1 MKKAQFFL
9 LTLLLTLTGALGANA
24 QTKEAYYSV
33 EYLDED
39 YDEFDNLSY
48 RACRYVFYY
57 DDQRATR
64 GRTRNVTQNGTPLDF
79 STEYVIEF
87 IKRVVFDSSFADY
100 RPKNTSHWFEG
111 LSDATLYFEGME
123 NLNTSEVTNMSYM
136 FSNVSG
142 RSIELDLTHFDTSNV
157 TNMEYMF
164 SNMNDESFA
173 DLSLDLSSFT
183 FNPSTNT
190 TGFMK
195 NSCLFALTVPAS
207 ANNLA
212 SDAFQGVHYGNGGYY
227 DCYLFAPDG
236 FTPQGATL
244 DYGYYSFAWK
254 GGRFCYKNGK
264 LAYCRL
270 EGEYNEPTI
279 RYDNDFVAIS
289 DIIVPDDG
297 QPIRYTDE
305 SGGEFSTIIDAFK
318 FEDSFADYRPTNT
331 SHWFENRGDLFGAYS
346 EFYLK
351 HMENLNTSEVTDMSY
366 MFYNSKYGN
375 GGIDLGEP
383 EFDLSHFDTRK
394 VTNMSHMFER
404 FIKAKDIVLSENST
418 YALGTLDISSFT
430 INTTTNTDC
439 MFKDAK
445 IGTLIIPASAN
456 RLAANAFTGV
466 GTQASPCT
474 LIYPDGFTPQGASTP
489 DENGVFI
496 WKGGYFKEAVIEP
509 YAVLDG
515 STLTFYYDKQRTSR
529 GGTTYGLNTGS
540 NYPGWFDNHS
550 SVTSVVFDPS
560 FQDARPTSCAYWFA
574 GMSNLTTITGISYL
588 NTSEV
593 ETMFCM
599 FDACKSLTSIDAS
612 HFDTS
617 KVKSMVAMFG
627 ECPKLESITFG
638 DGFDTSKVTGEFNN
652 YGGFFGM
659 FAADT
664 SLTTLDLSR
673 FTFSESAETS
683 SLLQRCSALSTLIV
697 PETANRLAANA
708 FNGVGTETAPCTLI
722 YPSELVLE
730 PTSAGDGWYL
740 WKGGFFKDAETEAYA
755 VFDGSTLTFYLDKS
769 RALKPGTSYDMDL
782 IWGIVPR
789 WADVR
794 PSVEA
799 VVFTPAFINYRPS
812 SCYNWFYGMSM
823 LSSVTGLEYLNTAD
837 VTNMSCMFQNCSKL
851 TNLDLRNFDV
861 SNVTNMSFMFNSCS
875 SLESLDLSS
884 FNTANATTFQDMFSG
899 CSSLTSLNLSNFNT
913 EKVTSMQNMFSRC
926 SNLTSLDI
934 SSFNTAKVTNM
945 GSMFQN
951 CSSMTSIDISHF
963 ILKPTNYF
971 SNMFNGCS
979 SLTSL
984 DLINFSFLSKVDY
997 YSTKMLYNCTSLKTL
1012 TIPASADKL
1021 WDDAFSGVGS
1031 EANPCT
1037 LIYPDEL
1044 VLEPTSTG
1052 DGWFLWKE
1060 GYFKDANEVMMGDA
1074 NGDGSVSV
1082 VDVMMTVNYVLGLNP
1097 EGFHFNNANVVDDNA
1112 ISVTDV
1118 MGIVSIVLGKTN
1130 SQAPAQSRTSAVD
1143 GIGITANSGI
1153 CTVALDNSEPFNALQ
1168 FTIVMP
1174 EKAKLGNVA
1183 MMQARANGHQVKAQA
1198 VAPGRYNMVVFA
1210 TSGAP
1215 LRDGTTALLHFDF
1228 TGCQPGDIA
1237 IEGVQL
1243 VNSQYET
1250 ILPTG
1255 IVTDITGIEMDGDAD
1270 SQPYYNTVGIGVK
1283 TPTRGVY
1290 VKNGKKVVVK

>member
-1 MKKAQFFL
+1 MRQ
-9 LTLLLTLTGALGANA
+9 G
-24 QTKEAYYSV
+24 
-33 EYLDED
+33 
-39 YDEFDNLSY
+39 
-48 RACRYVFYY
+48 RY
-57 DDQRATR
+57 
-64 GRTRNVTQNGTPLDF
+64 
-79 STEYVIEF
+79 
-87 IKRVVFDSSFADY
+87 
-100 RPKNTSHWFEG
+100 
-111 LSDATLYFEGME
+111 
-123 NLNTSEVTNMSYM
+123 
-136 FSNVSG
+136 
-142 RSIELDLTHFDTSNV
+142 
-157 TNMEYMF
+157 
-164 SNMNDESFA
+164 
-173 DLSLDLSSFT
+173 
-183 FNPSTNT
+183 
-190 TGFMK
+190 
-195 NSCLFALTVPAS
+195 
-207 ANNLA
+207 
-212 SDAFQGVHYGNGGYY
+212 
-227 DCYLFAPDG
+227 
-236 FTPQGATL
+236 
-244 DYGYYSFAWK
+244 
-254 GGRFCYKNGK
+254 
-264 LAYCRL
+264 
-270 EGEYNEPTI
+270 
-279 RYDNDFVAIS
+279 
-289 DIIVPDDG
+289 
-297 QPIRYTDE
+297 
-305 SGGEFSTIIDAFK
+305 
-318 FEDSFADYRPTNT
+318 
-331 SHWFENRGDLFGAYS
+331 
-346 EFYLK
+346 
-351 HMENLNTSEVTDMSY
+351 
-366 MFYNSKYGN
+366 
-375 GGIDLGEP
+375 
-383 EFDLSHFDTRK
+383 
-394 VTNMSHMFER
+394 
-404 FIKAKDIVLSENST
+404 
-418 YALGTLDISSFT
+418 
-430 INTTTNTDC
+430 
-439 MFKDAK
+439 
-445 IGTLIIPASAN
+445 
-456 RLAANAFTGV
+456 
-466 GTQASPCT
+466 
-474 LIYPDGFTPQGASTP
+474 
-489 DENGVFI
+489 
-496 WKGGYFKEAVIEP
+496 
-509 YAVLDG
+509 
-515 STLTFYYDKQRTSR
+515 
-529 GGTTYGLNTGS
+529 
-540 NYPGWFDNHS
+540 
-550 SVTSVVFDPS
+550 
-560 FQDARPTSCAYWFA
+560 
-574 GMSNLTTITGISYL
+574 
-588 NTSEV
+588 
-593 ETMFCM
+593 
-599 FDACKSLTSIDAS
+599 
-612 HFDTS
+612 
-617 KVKSMVAMFG
+617 
-627 ECPKLESITFG
+627 
-638 DGFDTSKVTGEFNN
+638 
-652 YGGFFGM
+652 
-659 FAADT
+659 
-664 SLTTLDLSR
+664 
-673 FTFSESAETS
+673 
-683 SLLQRCSALSTLIV
+683 
-697 PETANRLAANA
+697 
-708 FNGVGTETAPCTLI
+708 
-722 YPSELVLE
+722 
-730 PTSAGDGWYL
+730 
-740 WKGGFFKDAETEAYA
+740 FKDAETEAYA

-823 LSSVTGLEYLNTAD
+823 LSSITGLEYLNTAD
-837 VTNMSCMFQNCSKL
+837 VTNMGCMFSGCSSL
-851 TNLDLRNFDV
+851 TSLDLRSFDV
-861 SNVTNMSFMFNSCS
+861 SNVTNMCLMFFNCS
-875 SLESLDLSS
+875 SLTSLDLSS
-884 FNTANATTFQDMFSG
+884 FNTANVTTFQDMFRS
-899 CSSLTSLNLSNFNT
+899 CSNLKSLDLSSFNT
-913 EKVTSMQNMFSRC
+913 EKVTSMQNMFQNC
-926 SNLTSLDI
+926 SSLTSLDI

-951 CSSMTSIDISHF
+951 CSSLKSIDISHF
-963 ILKPTNYF
+963 IVNPTNYF
-971 SNMFNGCS
+971 NNMFNGCS

-984 DLINFSFLSKVDY
+984 DLSNFSFLSKVDY

-1237 IEGVQL
+1237 IEGAQL